1 MLVIGSTGQIGE
13 QVIVLYEVFCCFW
26 VTRWWPRREL
36 NPRHKDFQSSALP
49 TELLGHCNIPHAM
62 ITIDTVRCSSNSAPG
77 PEAAKPAMLADNT
90 RAESTALAR
99 TVLPNRGFYTGIRR
113 KCDSATGAPTAAA
126 VFIAAC
132 LSFQPGC
139 SVRLSAPYRKAASG
153 GSNSR
158 VPRNARRNE
167 TPLLPDKPSIR
178 RKIPGPALATPL
190 GSGGD
195 YSTVTDFAK
204 LRGLSMS
211 VPFSRAV

>member
-1 MLVIGSTGQIGE
+1 M
-13 QVIVLYEVFCCFW
+13 
-26 VTRWWPRREL
+26 

-62 ITIDTVRCSSNSAPG
+62 ITIDTVRCSSNSAPV

-153 GSNSR
+153 GSTATNSGTH
-158 VPRNARRNE
+158 VE
-167 TPLLPDKPSIR
+167 MKLLYCLTNHPFDERSWIAAAP
-178 RKIPGPALATPL
+178 PGF
-190 GSGGD
+190 GGG
-195 YSTVTDFAK
+195 YSTVTDFAR